1 MTHTDYNNLS
11 AEEKKRYRQIQEEK
25 PHWNHEQ
32 IMCKIAFERQLNKT
46 IEEGRNNTNPN
57 DPIILKQILEG
68 AKRWLKQIG
77 YSINEYIDS
86 ALRKINNLIKS
97 GIEYIEDKLTDIIGW
112 LFNS

>member
-1 MTHTDYNNLS
+1 MTEDYNNLS
-11 AEEKKRYRQIQEEK
+11 AKEKKRYRQIQEEK
-25 PHWNHEQ
+25 PQWVHKQ
-32 IMCKIAFERQLNKT
+32 IMSKLAFERAFDDT
-46 IEEGRNNTNPN
+46 IEKGANNPNPN

-77 YSINEYIDS
+77 NSINEYIDS

-97 GIEYIEDKLTDIIGW
+97 GIDYIEDKLTDFIGW